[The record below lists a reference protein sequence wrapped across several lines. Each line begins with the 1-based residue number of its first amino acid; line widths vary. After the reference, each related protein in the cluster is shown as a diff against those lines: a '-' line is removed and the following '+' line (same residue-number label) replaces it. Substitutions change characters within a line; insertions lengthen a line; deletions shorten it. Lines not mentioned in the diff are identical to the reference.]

1 MEALTGVM
9 PAIFHIVTKRMT
21 IAIMKTI
28 GSVKTMKG
36 NDFVNIIIS
45 KLETFDKEYDGDFY
59 ISFTSVGLKAYNV
72 LAKRYK
78 IIVGE
83 NHIRLESKR
92 DEDVAI
98 IPLDKL
104 VCVEMS
110 PDDIVL

>member
-59 ISFTSVGLKAYNV
+59 ISFNLVVIKAYNV
-72 LAKRYK
+72 ITNRYN
-78 IIVGE
+78 IIV
-83 NHIRLESKR
+83 
-92 DEDVAI
+92 
-98 IPLDKL
+98 
-104 VCVEMS
+104 
-110 PDDIVL
+110 